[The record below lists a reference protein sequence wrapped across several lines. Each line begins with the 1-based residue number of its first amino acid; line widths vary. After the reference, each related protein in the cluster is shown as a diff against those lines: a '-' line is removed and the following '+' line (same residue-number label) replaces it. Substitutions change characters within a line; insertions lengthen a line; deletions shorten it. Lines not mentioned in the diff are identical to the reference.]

1 MTMARICAE
10 VYHSIMRRIALAL
23 LVGALAACGAADQP
37 LLAGV
42 PHPNNAA
49 VAGGAA
55 AAAAA
60 ITLASP
66 DTAGKKPEK
75 DQNADKRAVD
85 VKESVPGDVLD
96 RLDHP
101 ANGSGA
107 SKPKPTPA
115 ADKKPGTTPK
125 LPTPAQAVGNDPING
140 NPNAP

>member
-1 MTMARICAE
+1 MTMARICRE

-23 LVGALAACGAADQP
+23 LVGTLAVGCGGGSQP
-37 LLAGV
+37 LLANV

-49 VAGGAA
+49 MAGGAA

-66 DTAGKKPEK
+66 DTATQKPEK
-75 DQNADKRAVD
+75 GQNGEKQAVD

-107 SKPKPTPA
+107 QAHPA
-115 ADKKPGTTPK
+115 ADAKT
-125 LPTPAQAVGNDPING
+125 I
-140 NPNAP
+140 